1 MAEKNSNIKTMSK
14 KGKEVTAELE
24 KLTGINLSE
33 EDKAVENKEA
43 ADTTTSESKIQ
54 DIKDVDLGE
63 DNAMKPLLFKC
74 PNDMYL
80 SIRKDSGE
88 MIIDESCCTVLSV
101 MVKNTGEINTN
112 FSGSHNPDLVKVL
125 SRAVKKYMREL
136 RRKLKSDYKIAREEL
151 ELKSEEIPE
160 EMKFDASKEVE
171 TTRPWNAEENEE
183 NSKEKPSKQ
192 TAKKPSTTK
201 SKSATKTTQK
211 STTKPAAKSTTKTQS
226 KATNSKQK
234 NTTPK
239 SKTTMK

>member
-1 MAEKNSNIKTMSK
+1 MAEKGKIKTMSK

-33 EDKAVENKEA
+33 EDKVEETTAEEKE
-43 ADTTTSESKIQ
+43 ESKLQ

-88 MIIDESCCTVLSV
+88 MIIDESCCTILSV

-125 SRAVKKYMREL
+125 SKAMKKYLREL
-136 RRKLKSDYKIAREEL
+136 KRKLKADYKVAREEL
-151 ELKSEEIPE
+151 ELREEDIPE
-160 EMKFDASKEVE
+160 DMKFDASKEVE
-171 TTRPWNAEENEE
+171 TERPWNLDKEEVKAEEKAPAKK
-183 NSKEKPSKQ
+183 SSGTTKSTATKA
-192 TAKKPSTTK
+192 TAKKTTTK
-201 SKSATKTTQK
+201 K
-211 STTKPAAKSTTKTQS
+211 STTKKTTNTKSVTKKPASNTTK
-226 KATNSKQK
+226 
-234 NTTPK
+234 
-239 SKTTMK
+239 KTTNK

>member
-1 MAEKNSNIKTMSK
+1 MAEKGKIKTMSK

-33 EDKAVENKEA
+33 EDKVEETTAEEKE
-43 ADTTTSESKIQ
+43 ESKLQ

-88 MIIDESCCTVLSV
+88 MIIDESCCTILSV

-125 SRAVKKYMREL
+125 SKAMRKYLREL
-136 RRKLKSDYKIAREEL
+136 KRKLKADYKIAREEL
-151 ELKSEEIPE
+151 ELREEDIPE
-160 EMKFDASKEVE
+160 DMKFDASKEVE
-171 TTRPWNAEENEE
+171 TERPWNIDKEVGVEE
-183 NSKEKPSKQ
+183 KTP
-192 TAKKPSTTK
+192 AKKP
-201 SKSATKTTQK
+201 ATKKNPSTK
-211 STTKPAAKSTTKTQS
+211 STTKKTTNTKSVTKKPASNTTK
-226 KATNSKQK
+226 
-234 NTTPK
+234 
-239 SKTTMK
+239 KTTNK